1 MAFSGFG
8 AIARTN
14 WDGSTAIAFTS
25 GLAYVSALGCLA
37 SATAPT
43 AAVAVAGIVF
53 VAMPVAAVAG
63 LAYAGVSALMR
74 R

>member
-1 MAFSGFG
+1 
-8 AIARTN
+8 
-14 WDGSTAIAFTS
+14 
-25 GLAYVSALGCLA
+25 
-37 SATAPT
+37 
-43 AAVAVAGIVF
+43 VAGIVF